1 MHGHGGSSGSRRS
14 LGLALGLTLAFFFV
28 ELVGGYLANSLSL
41 IADSWHM
48 LNDAFALGFAVVAAW
63 VAERPN
69 DVRKTYGYYR
79 AEILA
84 AFLNGLLLFV
94 VVAFI
99 GYSAV
104 LRFVSPEAV
113 ASGEMLVIA
122 VLGLIV
128 NGLSALILFRT
139 GSESMNVRGAFL
151 HVVSDALGSVAVIV
165 AGLVIL
171 FTGWVQAD
179 PLFSVLV
186 GLLIFYGAF
195 KLVRESVNVLL
206 EGAPRGIDVGKVEKR
221 IREQEG
227 VVGIHDLHVWCMT
240 PTRICALSCHVV
252 VKANVDRRK
261 LTGDL
266 ISMLDTEFGIDH
278 TTIQLEDEGYPKAIS
293 EHWR

>member
-1 MHGHGGSSGSRRS
+1 MHGHGGSGGSRRS

-28 ELVGGYLANSLSL
+28 ELVGGYLANSLAL

-48 LNDAFALGFAVVAAW
+48 LNDAFALGFAVVASW

-84 AFLNGLLLFV
+84 AFLNGLLLFA

-128 NGLSALILFRT
+128 NGLSALILSRT
-139 GSESMNVRGAFL
+139 GSESLNVRGAFL

-179 PLFSVLV
+179 PVFSVLV
-186 GLLIFYGAF
+186 GLLISYGAF

-261 LTGDL
+261 LTADL
-266 ISMLDTEFGIDH
+266 ISVLDTEFGIDH
-278 TTIQLEDEGYPKAIS
+278 TTIQLEDEGYPIAIS
-293 EHWR
+293 EH

>member
-1 MHGHGGSSGSRRS
+1 
-14 LGLALGLTLAFFFV
+14 
-28 ELVGGYLANSLSL
+28 
-41 IADSWHM
+41 M
-48 LNDAFALGFAVVAAW
+48 LNDTLALGFAVVAAW
-63 VAERPN
+63 IAERPN
-69 DVRKTYGYYR
+69 DVKKTYGYYR

-84 AFLNGLLLFV
+84 AFLNGLLLLV

-99 GYSAV
+99 GYNAV

-128 NGLSALILFRT
+128 NGLSAFVLSRA
-139 GSESMNVRGAFL
+139 GSESLNVRGALL

-165 AGLVIL
+165 GGLVIL
-171 FTGWVQAD
+171 ITGWVQAD

-186 GLLIFYGAF
+186 GVLISYGAF
-195 KLVRESVNVLL
+195 KLVRESANVLL
-206 EGAPRGIDVGKVEKR
+206 EGVPCGIDVDRVEKK

-261 LTGDL
+261 LTANL
-266 ISMLDTEFGIDH
+266 ISVLDAEFGIDH
-278 TTIQLEDEGYPKAIS
+278 TTIQLEDEGYPKAAG
-293 EHWR
+293 EH